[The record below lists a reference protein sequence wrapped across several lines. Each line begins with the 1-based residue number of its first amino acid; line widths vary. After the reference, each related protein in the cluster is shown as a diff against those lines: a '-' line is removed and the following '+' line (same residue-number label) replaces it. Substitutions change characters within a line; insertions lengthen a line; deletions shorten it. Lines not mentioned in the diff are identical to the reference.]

1 MVCVDH
7 LGLRI
12 SPLYALCL
20 FSSVF
25 VSLVVR
31 LCVLLSPSA
40 NIVFRVEEI
49 LVGAVY
55 RLLLCIAQSV
65 GGPRRLSKLSPGRRG
80 QPVSLPL

>member
-12 SPLYALCL
+12 SPLCALCL
-20 FSSVF
+20 FSSAF

-31 LCVLLSPSA
+31 LCTSVSICI
-40 NIVFRVEEI
+40 IVFRVEEI

-80 QPVSLPL
+80 QPATLPF